1 MEPESAPAKR
11 RSNGH
16 FSFFALIGSVFAGLW
31 ACGIVLILFEVFSSS
46 SLSKLSRLPLD
57 VAGSVFWSVWGAL
70 IWTIPASVAVGGLV
84 FLLARIGRDRSL
96 PSGFGFVGFGFTM
109 GATIVLMLL
118 VCDFILGGSMPFA
131 DSIALATAG
140 LVGGAIA
147 GITYRRLIV
156 YRNLGSGYA

>member
-1 MEPESAPAKR
+1 
-11 RSNGH
+11 
-16 FSFFALIGSVFAGLW
+16 
-31 ACGIVLILFEVFSSS
+31 
-46 SLSKLSRLPLD
+46 
-57 VAGSVFWSVWGAL
+57 
-70 IWTIPASVAVGGLV
+70 
-84 FLLARIGRDRSL
+84 
-96 PSGFGFVGFGFTM
+96 M